1 MHQNPSSPQFPTD
14 PTTPMA
20 RPSMP
25 SAPPTAPTMQPP
37 SAPAA
42 PAWVS
47 PSGPVPAPGSVVP
60 PAPPTGPPL
69 GYGSAPTPPPGGS
82 KRSDGSKQKGGA
94 IKAALVGGLV
104 GAIVAG
110 GLTTA
115 ALWNKGSGQTVAT
128 SVNAPSRPS
137 ATVGGQSL
145 DIRTLLDKV
154 GPSVVSI
161 HTGTSQGEAAGSGV
175 VISAD
180 GIVLTNAHVV
190 EGANSI
196 EVDFADGR
204 TAEARLLGKVV
215 ENDVA
220 VIKAEG
226 LTAPVTPAELGAS
239 ADLQV
244 GDSVVAIGNALNLGD
259 EPSVTTGIVSAT
271 GRTIQ
276 EPTGASLDDLIQ
288 TDAAINPGNSGG
300 PLVNSQGQVVG
311 INTAI
316 LSDAQNIGFALSID
330 SIRNIVDDLQSGKQS
345 QTSKPLLGVET
356 VNVSGISP
364 ELAKRYGI
372 TATAG
377 AFVQKVSSGSGA
389 EQAGVEVGDVIVAV
403 DGKRIRSAADVGQI
417 VRSKQP
423 GDQLELTWERQG
435 EEQSGTA
442 TLGSR

>member
-1 MHQNPSSPQFPTD
+1 
-14 PTTPMA
+14 
-20 RPSMP
+20 
-25 SAPPTAPTMQPP
+25 
-37 SAPAA
+37 
-42 PAWVS
+42 
-47 PSGPVPAPGSVVP
+47 
-60 PAPPTGPPL
+60 
-69 GYGSAPTPPPGGS
+69 
-82 KRSDGSKQKGGA
+82 
-94 IKAALVGGLV
+94 
-104 GAIVAG
+104 
-110 GLTTA
+110 
-115 ALWNKGSGQTVAT
+115 
-128 SVNAPSRPS
+128 
-137 ATVGGQSL
+137 
-145 DIRTLLDKV
+145 
-154 GPSVVSI
+154 
-161 HTGTSQGEAAGSGV
+161 
-175 VISAD
+175 
-180 GIVLTNAHVV
+180 
-190 EGANSI
+190 
-196 EVDFADGR
+196 
-204 TAEARLLGKVV
+204 
-215 ENDVA
+215 
-220 VIKAEG
+220 
-226 LTAPVTPAELGAS
+226 VTPAELGTS

-389 EQAGVEVGDVIVAV
+389 ESAGVEVGDVIVAV

-423 GDQLELTWERQG
+423 GDTLELTWERQG
-435 EEQSGTA
+435 QEQSGTA